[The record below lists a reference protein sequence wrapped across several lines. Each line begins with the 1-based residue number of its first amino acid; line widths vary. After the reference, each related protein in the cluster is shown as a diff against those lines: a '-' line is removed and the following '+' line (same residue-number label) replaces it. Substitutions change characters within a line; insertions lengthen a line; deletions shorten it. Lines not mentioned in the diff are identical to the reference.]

1 LARRCD
7 GPSSLVGEARA
18 DDALIRYERA
28 VPGAPPAGEIAINR
42 CRTAA
47 QLRTVFNSLPDSLRP
62 WLRERYPG
70 VAPSAFETEKARD

>member
-1 LARRCD
+1 MARRYA

-28 VPGAPPAGEIAINR
+28 VPGALPAGEIGINQ

-47 QLRTVFNSLPDSLRP
+47 RSRTVFTSLPDALRP